1 MNQGIWPYIPYTATQ
16 KSGQRLVADG
26 FPVSLTVDGLRLN
39 DPFPNPALPW
49 TQTDQAVA
57 TFQDRIQLQDEN
69 VKSTGNFLMAPW
81 FM

>member
-1 MNQGIWPYIPYTATQ
+1 MFSNGHMNQGIWPYIPYTSTQ

-49 TQTDQAVA
+49 T
-57 TFQDRIQLQDEN
+57 
-69 VKSTGNFLMAPW
+69 
-81 FM
+81 

>member
-1 MNQGIWPYIPYTATQ
+1 MFSNGHMNQGIWPYISYTATQ

-49 TQTDQAVA
+49 T
-57 TFQDRIQLQDEN
+57 
-69 VKSTGNFLMAPW
+69 
-81 FM
+81 